1 MLSLKDGLCLLAVL
15 VAYGI
20 AGRIDDDVETPR
32 EAKHAASAADCTFD
46 GAREPQGPKA
56 PVSVLAAMAS
66 TELQSEAHCLRSAP

>member
-20 AGRIDDDVETPR
+20 AGRIDDVETPR
-32 EAKHAASAADCTFD
+32 EAKQAASAVDCTFD
-46 GAREPQGPKA
+46 EAREPQGPMA
-56 PVSVLAAMAS
+56 PASVLAAMAS